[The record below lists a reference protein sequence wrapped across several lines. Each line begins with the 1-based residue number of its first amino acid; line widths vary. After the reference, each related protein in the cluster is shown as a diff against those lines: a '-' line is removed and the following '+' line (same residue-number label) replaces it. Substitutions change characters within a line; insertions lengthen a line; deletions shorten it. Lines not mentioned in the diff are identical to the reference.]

1 MSVVQVFRDLL
12 FRSLLGGFDDGDEGP
27 GGGPPPGSP
36 PTSAQTTGFSFPAIR
51 VADAATLTSPS
62 QIRRPLVHDS
72 AGAVK
77 HNRTFL
83 FPGLLVLQDKM
94 AVVIRSPDETE
105 RQGSS
110 RHPTVSAHR
119 PLGFSPHEAHAH
131 QAFFGWIL
139 PTIRTSEFTIL
150 QIVGLDAAVVGGIP
164 IPLRVELI
172 IDSKTSAVKLLQD
185 VVLPVLCLFH
195 IRGGDP
201 HAN

>member
-1 MSVVQVFRDLL
+1 LIARCEFISILVTTPSPPHMSVVQVFRDLL

-36 PTSAQTTGFSFPAIR
+36 PTSAQTAVFFFPAIR

-62 QIRRPLVHDS
+62 HIRRPLVHDS

-77 HNRTFL
+77 HHRTVL
-83 FPGLLVLQDKM
+83 FPGLLVLQDEM

-119 PLGFSPHEAHAH
+119 PPRFLPSRSSCAPS
-131 QAFFGWIL
+131 IL
-139 PTIRTSEFTIL
+139 RMDIAYDTNFRIHDPPNRWPRCRSRRWNPGPFTRRADHRFQNL
-150 QIVGLDAAVVGGIP
+150 
-164 IPLRVELI
+164 
-172 IDSKTSAVKLLQD
+172 S
-185 VVLPVLCLFH
+185 C
-195 IRGGDP
+195 
-201 HAN
+201 